1 MTGCKNTVIPE
12 DVKYINDYAFD
23 ECEGL
28 EKINLPEG
36 LKIIGQRAFRKC
48 INLKNIEFPESLT
61 IIGEDAFEG
70 CVGLTNLNIP
80 KNTDVFFGN
89 PFTNC
94 SGLMSI
100 TVDPENKK
108 YDSRDNS
115 NAIVETET
123 DTLMLGCVNTKI
135 PSDIKTIGD
144 AFYGCSGLKEI
155 ELPSG
160 LTTIGVYAFRNCINL
175 QKINIPDGVTDIS
188 GAFEG
193 CSSLK
198 EVNIPDSVTDVSGA
212 FARCSSLKEVNIPD
226 SVTDINGAFEG
237 CSSLREINI
246 PDGVT
251 YMGRYTFKNCESLMS
266 IKIPDGITKIDWG
279 LFEGC
284 SSLTVIDIPD
294 GVTSINNDA
303 FRGCSSLKSIQLPD
317 SVKGIG
323 SDVFRGCSSL
333 ESLEIPPLVK
343 DLYGSF
349 EGCVNLKII
358 YIPRSVTWIYAGT
371 FGGNAKV
378 MCWMGSEAE
387 NYAKKYNIPYELLK
401 TPEEKKFTLSD
412 DGNGGADISG
422 YEPAD
427 GDTGIDIPE
436 QINGVAITGIA
447 EDAFKDCSQVESI
460 NISGNISSISGNP
473 FKYCSKL
480 KQITVDPDNS
490 TYDSRDNC
498 NAVIEKSSNKLV
510 AGISGTVIPD
520 SVEIIGESAFEGCID
535 ISSITI
541 PDSVTDIE
549 KAAFKDCRNLTGI
562 QLPET
567 LKSVGEEAFMG
578 CENIKSV
585 SVPDSVES
593 IGDRAFG
600 YADDN
605 TVYSDFIM
613 ICGRDSAARRY
624 ADNNNITVK
633 TEDET
638 EKPTETSTEEPT
650 EKQTQEST
658 EEPTE
663 KPTQEPTEPSTE
675 EDTYQILG
683 TLVGTWNMGEGTFMT
698 QSKDDANVYT
708 ATIPGVAAGEYEY
721 QVVKNGSWQTKFCG
735 SKGFTDDASFGNLK
749 CSVKETCDVVVT
761 LNLKDM
767 TLKTSLDE
775 ETPTQKDMSA
785 ATVTLKKAKTT
796 YNGKAQNPEVAS
808 VVLGAYTLA
817 AGTDYEVEAV
827 TAKEPGTYTVK
838 VNGTGN
844 YKGTATAE
852 YTITKRDISKAAA
865 TVKAKTYTGKKLTSS
880 GYTVKMKLNG
890 KTTTLKKGT
899 DYTVKAASR
908 TSVGSST
915 VTITGKGNFKG
926 TLKAKFAVTAKKIS
940 ATKVTVPSEAV
951 YTGKTVKV
959 KVAVKDGS
967 KKLDSRSYKVSYRNN
982 RKIGKATVIITGR
995 GNYTGTVRK
1004 TFRIVPNKKK
1014 Q

>member
-1 MTGCKNTVIPE
+1 MI
-12 DVKYINDYAFD
+12 
-23 ECEGL
+23 
-28 EKINLPEG
+28 
-36 LKIIGQRAFRKC
+36 
-48 INLKNIEFPESLT
+48 
-61 IIGEDAFEG
+61 
-70 CVGLTNLNIP
+70 
-80 KNTDVFFGN
+80 
-89 PFTNC
+89 
-94 SGLMSI
+94 
-100 TVDPENKK
+100 
-108 YDSRDNS
+108 
-115 NAIVETET
+115 
-123 DTLMLGCVNTKI
+123 
-135 PSDIKTIGD
+135 
-144 AFYGCSGLKEI
+144 
-155 ELPSG
+155 
-160 LTTIGVYAFRNCINL
+160 
-175 QKINIPDGVTDIS
+175 
-188 GAFEG
+188 
-193 CSSLK
+193 
-198 EVNIPDSVTDVSGA
+198 
-212 FARCSSLKEVNIPD
+212 
-226 SVTDINGAFEG
+226 
-237 CSSLREINI
+237 
-246 PDGVT
+246 
-251 YMGRYTFKNCESLMS
+251 
-266 IKIPDGITKIDWG
+266 
-279 LFEGC
+279 
-284 SSLTVIDIPD
+284 
-294 GVTSINNDA
+294 
-303 FRGCSSLKSIQLPD
+303 
-317 SVKGIG
+317 
-323 SDVFRGCSSL
+323 
-333 ESLEIPPLVK
+333 K
-343 DLYGSF
+343 DLFTKKVLAVVCAATLSVGSIA
-349 EGCVNLKII
+349 VA
-358 YIPRSVTWIYAGT
+358 YAT
-371 FGGNAKV
+371 SDFGLAGAAASASASASATAK
-378 MCWMGSEAE
+378 
-387 NYAKKYNIPYELLK
+387 
-401 TPEEKKFTLSD
+401 PEEPTTENPTKP
-412 DGNGGADISG
+412 
-422 YEPAD
+422 EP
-427 GDTGIDIPE
+427 TSKPE
-436 QINGVAITGIA
+436 EPT
-447 EDAFKDCSQVESI
+447 
-460 NISGNISSISGNP
+460 
-473 FKYCSKL
+473 
-480 KQITVDPDNS
+480 
-490 TYDSRDNC
+490 
-498 NAVIEKSSNKLV
+498 
-510 AGISGTVIPD
+510 
-520 SVEIIGESAFEGCID
+520 
-535 ISSITI
+535 
-541 PDSVTDIE
+541 
-549 KAAFKDCRNLTGI
+549 
-562 QLPET
+562 
-567 LKSVGEEAFMG
+567 
-578 CENIKSV
+578 
-585 SVPDSVES
+585 
-593 IGDRAFG
+593 
-600 YADDN
+600 
-605 TVYSDFIM
+605 
-613 ICGRDSAARRY
+613 
-624 ADNNNITVK
+624 
-633 TEDET
+633 TEDPT
-638 EKPTETSTEEPT
+638 KPTEPTTKPEPTAAPTTAPSAEPSEEPT
-650 EKQTQEST
+650 N
-658 EEPTE
+658 P
-663 KPTQEPTEPSTE
+663 TE